1 MKMKMSWEIRYIVSL
16 QHQRTNNLGHKHK
29 GNKWLISS
37 ILPGSLG
44 REAQKSVDVKAL
56 KFYFHQKEVHEQVL
70 MVILAMVLC
79 YFFSTSIRRSDIM
92 LSKLKQLLGHSTI
105 QFYIYHLSKQ
115 ILSSKVTLLRRW
127 EIMTVSGSDNANAT
141 KKYAYL
147 ILPDSI
153 VLIAGML

>member
-1 MKMKMSWEIRYIVSL
+1 MSWEIRYIVSL

-29 GNKWLISS
+29 GDKWLISS

-79 YFFSTSIRRSDIM
+79 YVFFYLYQTIRYNVKQVKAIVRSLYNSI
-92 LSKLKQLLGHSTI
+92 L
-105 QFYIYHLSKQ
+105 HLSSVKADSVEQ
-115 ILSSKVTLLRRW
+115 SYTAPETRDYDS
-127 EIMTVSGSDNANAT
+127 VSGSKNTENANAT

-147 ILPDSI
+147 ILQILLFS
-153 VLIAGML
+153 

>member
-1 MKMKMSWEIRYIVSL
+1 MSWEIRYIVSL

-29 GNKWLISS
+29 GDKWLISS

-79 YFFSTSIRRSDIM
+79 YVFLYLYQTIRYNVKQVKAIVRSLYNSILHI
-92 LSKLKQLLGHSTI
+92 
-105 QFYIYHLSKQ
+105 
-115 ILSSKVTLLRRW
+115 SSVKADFVEQSYTAPEVR
-127 EIMTVSGSDNANAT
+127 D
-141 KKYAYL
+141 Y
-147 ILPDSI
+147 DSEW
-153 VLIAGML
+153 